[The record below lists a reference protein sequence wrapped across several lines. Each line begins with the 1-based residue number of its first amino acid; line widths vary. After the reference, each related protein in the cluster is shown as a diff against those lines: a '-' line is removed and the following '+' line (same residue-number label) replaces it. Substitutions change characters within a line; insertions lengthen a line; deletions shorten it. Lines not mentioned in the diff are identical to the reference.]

1 MYENKKEVQIN
12 ADKRKKDIKSLYVN
26 LFLAL
31 LLFIVFICA
40 LFIGSYGISPFTV
53 ILILWSGIMDKVI
66 WVLGL
71 PEAFF
76 QPYANSFDPFSS
88 VIESFFTLL
97 ASLLHPVPHTWAG
110 TLDLIVWRYR
120 FPRAIA
126 AMLVGAGLSV
136 SGASFQ
142 STFRNPLV
150 SESILGVSAGA
161 SVGAAIAIL
170 LSESGPMIELFAFVS
185 GLIAVGLAYS
195 ISRVYKSN
203 PILLLVLSGVIVGSL
218 FGAITDILTYVA
230 DPHTKLPEIV
240 FWMMGSFA
248 KVTINDIYLS
258 GPIIVV
264 GILVLFLIRWRLNVL
279 SMGDEEARSL
289 GIDTTKLR
297 ALVILSATLVTAA
310 ATCISGGIGWVGLVI
325 PHIGRMLLGP
335 DHKGL
340 IPATILI
347 GASYMVAIDIIARN
361 ITEGEIAPGILTALI
376 GTPIF
381 LYVLYRSRDEW
392 S

>member
-1 MYENKKEVQIN
+1 MLGTKKELIGN
-12 ADKRKKDIKSLYVN
+12 ARKFMKDRKSLTLN
-26 LFLAL
+26 IAL
-31 LLFIVFICA
+31 IVVLFIVFICA
-40 LFIGSYGISPFTV
+40 LFIGSYNIDPFTV
-53 ILILWSGIMDKVI
+53 VLILISSILDKVV
-66 WVLGL
+66 WLLGL
-71 PEAFF
+71 PAAFF
-76 QPYANSFDPFSS
+76 LPWAHSMDPLTSY
-88 VIESFFTLL
+88 VESFFNML
-97 ASLLHPVPHTWAG
+97 ANLVHPMQHTWAS
-110 TLDLIVWRYR
+110 TMDLIVWRYR

-185 GLIAVGLAYS
+185 GLFAVGLAYS
-195 ISRVYKSN
+195 ISRVFKSN
-203 PILLLVLSGVIVGSL
+203 PILLMVLSGVIVGSL
-218 FGAITDILTYVA
+218 FGAITNILTYIA
-230 DPHTKLPEIV
+230 DPHTKLPAIV

-248 KVTINDIYLS
+248 KVTMNDVYLA
-258 GPIIVV
+258 GPIILT
-264 GILVLFLIRWRLNVL
+264 GILVIYLIRWRLNTL

-289 GIDTTKLR
+289 GIDVNRLR
-297 ALVILSATLVTAA
+297 ALIVLCATLVTAA
-310 ATCISGGIGWVGLVI
+310 ATCISGGIGWVGLII
-325 PHIGRMLLGP
+325 PHMSRAILGP

-347 GASYMVAIDIIARN
+347 GASYMLAIDTISRN
-361 ITEGEIAPGILTALI
+361 ITQGEIAPGILTALI

-381 LYVLYRSRDEW
+381 LYVLYKSKDEW